1 MGGLGGTNTKAVDRR
16 AGQLQG
22 EYLNK
27 AREVDRV
34 HVGVPEGQ
42 VGPVEQKL
50 VSFGSL
56 RGLVFGAWGEASE
69 GVHRLV
75 DDLAEERS
83 KFMLG
88 GNARS
93 KVSCPKGAKGVAT
106 GQIRRSLSIVAV
118 KAQLQARLLLDR
130 LCWVGSGAVEAARRR
145 RFSEREEERMA
156 RRHRRELAV
165 ARGQDFR
172 WKPGPFNSK
181 SH

>member
-1 MGGLGGTNTKAVDRR
+1 M
-16 AGQLQG
+16 
-22 EYLNK
+22 
-27 AREVDRV
+27 
-34 HVGVPEGQ
+34 Q

-50 VSFGSL
+50 VNFGSL
-56 RGLVFGAWGEASE
+56 RGLGFGAWGEASE
-69 GVHRLV
+69 GAHRLV
-75 DDLAEERS
+75 DDLPVAEERS

-106 GQIRRSLSIVAV
+106 GQIRRFLSIVAV
-118 KAQLQARLLLDR
+118 KAQARLLLDR

-172 WKPGPFNSK
+172 WKPGSFNSK
-181 SH
+181 SHWAFIACLYL